1 MTQNPSEQSANSSH
15 SQPISPSQK
24 GTLKLPRL
32 VFDGYDVPSAD
43 SIFAFPPNRDT
54 LGGTAYLIVEP
65 EGNVLVDCPA
75 WDETNQQF
83 LQKMGVRWL
92 VITHRGGLGKVRQ
105 IQQGLGCEVI
115 IQEQE
120 AYLLP
125 NLKVSPFR
133 QECTI
138 ASHHRLIWTAGHS
151 PGASCLYRQPGGILF
166 TGRHLLPDRTAY
178 PVPLRTAKTF
188 HWPRQIRNVQTLLD
202 QFTPETLR
210 FICPGASLGFL
221 RGKQTIDDAYTKL
234 AQLDLAALNTQP
246 LL

>member
-1 MTQNPSEQSANSSH
+1 MTQNPSELTNSSL
-15 SQPISPSQK
+15 SQPISTSHK

-32 VFDGYDVPSAD
+32 VFDGYDVPD

-65 EGNVLVDCPA
+65 EGNILVDCPA

-92 VITHRGGLGKVRQ
+92 VVTHRGGLGKVRQ
-105 IQQGLGCEVI
+105 IQQKLGCEVI

-125 NLKVSPFR
+125 NLEVSPFQ

-138 ASHHRLIWTAGHS
+138 ASHRLIWTAGHS
-151 PGASCLYRQPGGILF
+151 PGASCLYRQSGGILF
-166 TGRHLLPDRTAY
+166 TGRHLLPDRTAH

-188 HWPRQIRNVQTLLD
+188 HWPRQIRNVQKLLD
-202 QFTPETLR
+202 QFTPDTLR

-234 AQLDLAALNTQP
+234 AQLDLAACLNTQP